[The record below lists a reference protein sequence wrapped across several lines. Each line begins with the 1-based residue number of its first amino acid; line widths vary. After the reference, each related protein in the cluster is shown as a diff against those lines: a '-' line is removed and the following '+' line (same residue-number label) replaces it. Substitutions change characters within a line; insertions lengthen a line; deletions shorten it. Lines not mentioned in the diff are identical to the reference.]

1 MTTDEIR
8 AFEVDH
14 VAKIGTHDANVIA
27 ADFTDDGV
35 VESPSLGIQRGRQA
49 IAQGY
54 ARWFAAFSDME
65 LFIDSVVAEGDQAAV
80 IFRLTG
86 THQGEFM
93 GLPPTGKRIEFL
105 FVALQRFEND
115 KIARERRIYDFSG
128 LLIKL
133 GVLRV
138 KLG

>member
-1 MTTDEIR
+1 
-8 AFEVDH
+8 
-14 VAKIGTHDANVIA
+14 
-27 ADFTDDGV
+27 
-35 VESPSLGIQRGRQA
+35 
-49 IAQGY
+49 
-54 ARWFAAFSDME
+54 
-65 LFIDSVVAEGDQAAV
+65 
-80 IFRLTG
+80 
-86 THQGEFM
+86 M

-138 KLG
+138 KPG

>member
-8 AFEVDH
+8 AFEADH
-14 VAKIGTHDANVIA
+14 VAKIGTHDVDVIA

-35 VESPSLGIQRGRQA
+35 VESPSLGTQRGRQA

-54 ARWFAAFSDME
+54 ARWFAAFSDVE

-80 IFRLTG
+80 ISRMTG

-93 GLPPTGKRIEFL
+93 GLPPTGKRIEFQ

-115 KIARERRIYDFSG
+115 KIAHERRIYDFSG

-133 GVLRV
+133 GVLKV
-138 KLG
+138 KPG

>member
-138 KLG
+138 KPG